1 MLRRTDLARLVLF
14 APLLVALSLALF
26 LRPGEASAQV
36 NVESLRTE
44 LKQKPRFLTFEGSV
58 TGRLGNVQGVIAGAS
73 IFGGVHFLD
82 RHLLFLK
89 AQGDYA
95 AFGGEASV
103 SKSFAHARYTV
114 ALLPW
119 LSGEAF
125 AQIQQDEFQRL
136 QLRQVD
142 GIGPRFGLV
151 QRSDIEVF
159 YGTSYMLEYEVVSA
173 EVGGPDISGT
183 LAQRWNNYLS
193 LVYRFSPTARFSTV
207 IYLQP
212 RFDDFSDA
220 RVLSDSSVIVE
231 LVNPLKLRLGV
242 IIRHDT
248 KPPDQ
253 VLPTDFESKNS
264 LAVTF

>member
-1 MLRRTDLARLVLF
+1 MPRRHALSHLLPFTGALA
-14 APLLVALSLALF
+14 ALSLSA
-26 LRPGEASAQV
+26 GTASAQV
-36 NVESLRTE
+36 NVESLRNE
-44 LKQKPRFLTFEGSV
+44 LKETPRFLTFEGAV
-58 TGRLGNVQGVIAGAS
+58 TGRLGNSQGIIAGAS

-82 RHLLFLK
+82 RHLIFLK

-125 AQIQQDEFQRL
+125 AQIQQDKFQRL

-142 GIGPRFGLV
+142 GLGPRFGLV
-151 QRSDIEVF
+151 QRDDIEVF
-159 YGTSYMLEYEVVSA
+159 YGTSYMLEYEVLSA
-173 EVGGPDISGT
+173 EPGGPDLSGT
-183 LAQRWNNYLS
+183 LAHRWNHYLS
-193 LVYRFSPTARFSTV
+193 LVYRFGPTARFASV

-212 RFDDFSDA
+212 RFDDFGDT
-220 RVLSDSSVIVE
+220 RVLSDSGVIVE
-231 LVNPLKLRLGV
+231 LVNPLKLKLGV
-242 IIRHDT
+242 IIRHDSR
-248 KPPDQ
+248 PPEG
-253 VLPTDFESKNS
+253 VRATDFESKNS